1 MTSPPYHSLGQWDQI
16 RTAKHAYQGF
26 WFLGP
31 SEKWPRWTL
40 TACFS
45 TRVFDDGR
53 CILNCPSWKFEFK
66 KQCHPCHHSCQGC
79 QGSGPSNCTSCGVG
93 EAIAAGSSLRWVC
106 SLTSQPLVWRRSLV
120 REPEVQSRQLFI
132 TALEQ
137 PEGSV
142 AFRTHK
148 LHSHDSTVDSLPLR
162 R

>member
-45 TRVFDDGR
+45 TRVFDGGR

-93 EAIAAGSSLRWVC
+93 EGNRCWLLPPLGLFSHKPAFGLAQKPREGAWGSEQTAVHYSTGTTWRLC
-106 SLTSQPLVWRRSLV
+106 CLQDTQTSFTW
-120 REPEVQSRQLFI
+120 
-132 TALEQ
+132 
-137 PEGSV
+137 
-142 AFRTHK
+142 
-148 LHSHDSTVDSLPLR
+148 
-162 R
+162 